1 MHDAPSQKEM
11 LTAVKAFIDDTAMPA
26 LKGHAAFHAR
36 VASNVLATVLRELE
50 IRPAAESDEQQ
61 RLVALPDETFL
72 CIDRDCGSTR
82 DWRGSM
88 GLEHIHLASPATGT

>member
-50 IRPAAESDEQQ
+50 IRPAAESAEQQ
-61 RLVALPDETFL
+61 RLVALLGADASAPVATLNEQL
-72 CIDRDCGSTR
+72 CNRLKQGDMDLNT
-82 DWRGSM
+82 
-88 GLEHIHLASPATGT
+88 P